1 MIRPRDSASVPAGAS
16 VSADGVRGVAAALR
30 NQGRII
36 RASGLGRVGAAIILF
51 FAVIAILAP
60 WIAPHGPWDTLRD
73 ASNKVAMLHPP
84 SWEYPLGTTSL
95 GRDIFSQMIYAT
107 RATMIIGLIS
117 GAISIV
123 FGANIGLLS
132 GYYGGKV
139 DEVLMR
145 FTDIIYGMPF
155 LPFIIVLI
163 SLFGRSWWFVMLAIV
178 VIIWRTSARVV
189 RAQTLALK
197 QRQFVSAAKVRGCSD
212 FRVIYRHIMP
222 NILPLL
228 LLYTAFNIAWAIIAE
243 AGASFL
249 GFGDPDQLTW
259 GGMLYDLWISGKSR
273 VAWWWFAPPSIAIVL
288 LVSALVFVSRAY
300 EEVANPRLRAR

>member
-1 MIRPRDSASVPAGAS
+1 MNRTPGTAVPAS
-16 VSADGVRGVAAALR
+16 ESALSKILRGVGRALR

-36 RASGLGRVGAAIILF
+36 GASGLGRIGAVIILF
-51 FAVIAILAP
+51 FGVIAILAP
-60 WIAPHGPWDTLRD
+60 WIALHDPWETLRD
-73 ASNKVAMLHPP
+73 ASNKVAIMRPP
-84 SWEYPLGTTSL
+84 SWDYPLGTTTL
-95 GRDIFSQMIYAT
+95 GRDILSQMIYAT

-117 GAISIV
+117 GVVSIAI
-123 FGANIGLLS
+123 GANIGLMA
-132 GYYGGKV
+132 GYYGGKL

-163 SLFGRSWWFVMLAIV
+163 SLFGRSQWFVVLAIV

-197 QRQFVSAAKVRGCSD
+197 QRQFVSAAKARGCSNL
-212 FRVIYRHIMP
+212 RIIYRHIMP

-228 LLYTAFNIAWAIIAE
+228 LLYTAFNIAWSIIAE

-273 VAWWWFAPPSIAIVL
+273 VAWWWFAAPSIAIVM

-300 EEVANPRLRAR
+300 EEVANPRLRQR